1 MTIALNQLIQ
11 SRSPRE
17 GARIDHRELLGGEW
31 WRERSTWSNVD
42 RDTFLDYKWQ
52 NRYTVNSA
60 EKLVDVLG
68 DLVSD
73 EFIADVRD
81 GLGLAPMAIR
91 LSPYLLSLI
100 DWDDPVRDP
109 IRRQFLPLGSESTP
123 DHPMCTLDSLHE
135 QDDSVVPG
143 LVHRYPD
150 KVLFLAL
157 DVCPV
162 YCRFCTRS
170 YSIGEETE
178 NVEKV
183 DFRPNTDRWEEAFE
197 YLRNTPQVE
206 DVVVSGGDS
215 YMLPHKRLRHI
226 GEKLLEIPHIR
237 RIRFATKGLAV
248 MPQKIFSDRA
258 WVDALD
264 DVTRQGREQGVHV
277 CVHTHFNHPT
287 EITELSRD
295 ACNELFK
302 RGITVR
308 NQSVLIRGVND
319 DVDTM
324 LLLIKRLSW
333 INVQPYYVYVHD
345 MVPGVET
352 LRTSIAEAQE
362 LEKQVRGRTAG
373 FMTPTFVC
381 DAMGGGGKRD
391 VHSHDY
397 YDRATGIAIYR
408 SPAVDDQQPFFYFD
422 PLRTLDREMRRQWRA
437 EDAPKQLVRSAV
449 HEAGF

>member
-1 MTIALNQLIQ
+1 MTIALQQLTRP
-11 SRSPRE
+11 RSPRDR
-17 GARIDHRELLGGEW
+17 ARINHRDLVGGEW
-31 WRERSTWSNVD
+31 WRERSIWSDID
-42 RDTFLDYKWQ
+42 RATFLDYKWQ
-52 NRYTVNSA
+52 NRHTVNSA

-68 DLVSD
+68 DLVSED
-73 EFIADVRD
+73 FVADVRD
-81 GLGLAPMAIR
+81 GLEMAPMAIR

-170 YSIGEETE
+170 YSIGDETE

-183 DFRPNTDRWEEAFE
+183 DFRPNADRWEEAFD
-197 YLRNTPQVE
+197 YLRRTPSVE

-226 GEKLLEIPHIR
+226 GETLLEIPHIR

-258 WVDALD
+258 WVDALVE
-264 DVTRQGREQGVHV
+264 VTEQGRRQGVHV
-277 CVHTHFNHPT
+277 CIHTHFNHPN
-287 EITELSRD
+287 EITELSRE
-295 ACNELFK
+295 ACDELFK
-302 RGITVR
+302 RGVTVR

-324 LLLIKRLSW
+324 TTLIKRLSW

-352 LRTSIAEAQE
+352 LRTSIAEAKE

-391 VHSHDY
+391 VHSHEY
-397 YDRATGIAIYR
+397 YDEETGIAIYR
-408 SPAVDDQQPFFYFD
+408 SPAVDDEQPFFYFD
-422 PLRTLDREMRRQWRA
+422 PLRSLGRETRRRWRT
-437 EDAPKQLVRSAV
+437 EDAPKRLVRDAV
-449 HEAGF
+449 RQAGF